1 MRSKAFCTV
10 ALLVMLVG
18 ICPVSVE
25 AYTTV
30 VDGIEVTVEMDQE
43 LYEEEDPI
51 TVTIIVTNQREETV
65 VIASLEQL
73 IPEGY
78 VLTEES
84 QAIMENFELSSGE
97 SRQLTAV
104 LESME
109 QPQQEEEAMDFLD
122 ILLEGETWGIP
133 NLLLL
138 LGAIV
143 LIVVFGILT

>member
-1 MRSKAFCTV
+1 
-10 ALLVMLVG
+10 
-18 ICPVSVE
+18 
-25 AYTTV
+25 
-30 VDGIEVTVEMDQE
+30 
-43 LYEEEDPI
+43 
-51 TVTIIVTNQREETV
+51 
-65 VIASLEQL
+65 
-73 IPEGY
+73 
-78 VLTEES
+78 
-84 QAIMENFELSSGE
+84 MENFELSSGE